1 MKWWHWLILELLII
15 FGVMAWVY
23 FFPSEI
29 EDDFA
34 KGMIGFAFL
43 CIVEKT
49 RIICRRN
56 RMNYTIEQNAG
67 ENRIEGGVVS
77 ISGSIDIP
85 DDIKRECKTC
95 KNPYCSRT
103 MEERQKTEVQ
113 VHTQYGWECEDKE
126 KYVQNDGG
134 FVLTKKSNLKYQ
146 LQSYESYINDI
157 PLVIDP
163 CKQCAVYKRKGGYD
177 TGHFDSDG
185 QWDDSNSCKMCCW
198 YYDSKF
204 EVGV

>member
-1 MKWWHWLILELLII
+1 MKWWHWLVLELLII
-15 FGVMAWVY
+15 FGVMAWIY

-34 KGMIGFAFL
+34 KGMIGFVLIYAIEE
-43 CIVEKT
+43 CKDINRRKT
-49 RIICRRN
+49 
-56 RMNYTIEQNAG
+56 MSENYTVEQNAG
-67 ENRIEGGVVS
+67 ENQIEGGVVS
-77 ISGSIDIP
+77 ISGSV
-85 DDIKRECKTC
+85 K
-95 KNPYCSRT
+95 
-103 MEERQKTEVQ
+103 KTE
-113 VHTQYGWECEDKE
+113 
-126 KYVQNDGG
+126 
-134 FVLTKKSNLKYQ
+134 LKDQ
-146 LQSYESYINDI
+146 LESYEGYINDI

-163 CKQCAVYKRKGGYD
+163 CKMCKVYKAKGGYD

>member
-1 MKWWHWLILELLII
+1 MGCIRCGYDFGGIEMKWWHWLVLELLII
-15 FGVMAWVY
+15 FGVMAWIY

-34 KGMIGFAFL
+34 KGMIGFVLIYAIEE
-43 CIVEKT
+43 CKDINRRKT
-49 RIICRRN
+49 
-56 RMNYTIEQNAG
+56 MSENYTVEQNAG
-67 ENRIEGGVVS
+67 ENQIEGGVVS
-77 ISGSIDIP
+77 ISGSV
-85 DDIKRECKTC
+85 K
-95 KNPYCSRT
+95 
-103 MEERQKTEVQ
+103 KTE
-113 VHTQYGWECEDKE
+113 
-126 KYVQNDGG
+126 
-134 FVLTKKSNLKYQ
+134 LKDQ
-146 LQSYESYINDI
+146 LESYEGYINDI

-163 CKQCAVYKRKGGYD
+163 CKMCKVYKAKGGYD

>member
-1 MKWWHWLILELLII
+1 MCCMGCIRCGYDFGGIEMKWWHWLVLELLII
-15 FGVMAWVY
+15 FGVMAWIY

-34 KGMIGFAFL
+34 KGMIGFVLIYAIEE
-43 CIVEKT
+43 CKDINRRKT
-49 RIICRRN
+49 
-56 RMNYTIEQNAG
+56 MSENYTVEQNAG
-67 ENRIEGGVVS
+67 ENQIEGGVVS
-77 ISGSIDIP
+77 ISGSV
-85 DDIKRECKTC
+85 K
-95 KNPYCSRT
+95 
-103 MEERQKTEVQ
+103 KTE
-113 VHTQYGWECEDKE
+113 
-126 KYVQNDGG
+126 
-134 FVLTKKSNLKYQ
+134 LKDQ
-146 LQSYESYINDI
+146 LESYEGYINDI

-163 CKQCAVYKRKGGYD
+163 CKMCKVYKAKGGYD